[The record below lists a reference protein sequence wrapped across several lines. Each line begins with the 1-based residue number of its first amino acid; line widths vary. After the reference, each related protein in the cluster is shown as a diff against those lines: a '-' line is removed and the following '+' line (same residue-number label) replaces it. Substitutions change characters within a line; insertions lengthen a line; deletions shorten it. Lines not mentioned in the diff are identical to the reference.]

1 MAQNLLQLLKE
12 AAASETC
19 NGLTIHQPNT
29 EDTAVLKITYTQL
42 YEQANRRAK
51 RLEATTSLSKN
62 PIILLHVEDHF
73 DAIPWFWAIIAAG
86 AVPCM
91 STQFS
96 RDPEQR
102 QRHIRSLQKLLH
114 RPLIVTT
121 EALLANFPCKDEFLI
136 LTTSAIDNISSLDID
151 SVAESARDNLP
162 GLSKQP
168 EELALL
174 LLTSGST
181 GESKAVSLTHFQ
193 ILAAVDGKIKLHG
206 TSSRDTFLAWTSFDH
221 AANLVEIHLHSLRL
235 EANQIHISPLSVIE
249 DPLEFLYKLS
259 TYHVSYTFAPN
270 FLLAKICSCLDFRA
284 APGDLLPIDLNHLR
298 ALISGGESN
307 TTGTAVKLTTL
318 LQRYNAP
325 KSFIRPGLGLTE
337 TCAGAVYSLDCPSY
351 DLLQGLDHCSVG
363 CPTDAIQI
371 RIMHQNRT
379 EAAPG
384 EIGLLQLSGPG
395 VFKEYFNSPEKT
407 AGSFTHDGWFKT
419 GDLAWIDKNGKLL
432 LTGREKDIVIVNG
445 VNHYTQKIENDIE
458 AAQIAG
464 VVPSYTVAFSHRPK
478 GHDTE
483 ALCIVYLPNYDSDD
497 YSARNATGAAI
508 SKRIILS
515 CGVRP
520 YIIIPLPASF
530 LQKSSLGKLSRQ
542 HIRDGFEKGNYAA
555 YICATGAPSQGQKV
569 VDQEDTT
576 PTERIIIDI
585 CLHIFPN
592 SSMLVSRESDL
603 FALGMSSIDIL
614 KLQSALQKALRI
626 PNIPHGTIFAHP
638 IVHELATALEQSKS
652 NHTFSPIVLLQ
663 AHGDKKPLWLIHS
676 GLGEI
681 LIFMSLARHITDR
694 PVYAIRARGF
704 DGEPHFTS
712 LNELITTYHEA
723 IKMRQPEGPYAIAG
737 YAYGA
742 VPAFEITKRM
752 ESHGDEVKF
761 LGVFD
766 QQPFSKDRVRMY
778 DWYRVVLLLASF
790 VGLIK
795 EDYAISYLAEARNQS
810 HEEVLD
816 HIMSLAPLA
825 RLEELGM
832 NKDNL
837 DNWAHIAH
845 GMKKSVSE
853 YDPEGTVKCMDV
865 FYAVPMPGY
874 GPADTV
880 ENWFDGYISKWDAFV
895 EGGAEY
901 HLVEGSHKTMI
912 NSPYVEVFQ
921 ERLNMILEE
930 RGL

>member
-325 KSFIRPGLGLTE
+325 KSFIRPGLGLRKHVQVRSTASIVHRM
-337 TCAGAVYSLDCPSY
+337 TSCKVWITAQWDARQMPSR
-351 DLLQGLDHCSVG
+351 S
-363 CPTDAIQI
+363 
-371 RIMHQNRT
+371 
-379 EAAPG
+379 
-384 EIGLLQLSGPG
+384 
-395 VFKEYFNSPEKT
+395 
-407 AGSFTHDGWFKT
+407 
-419 GDLAWIDKNGKLL
+419 
-432 LTGREKDIVIVNG
+432 
-445 VNHYTQKIENDIE
+445 
-458 AAQIAG
+458 
-464 VVPSYTVAFSHRPK
+464 
-478 GHDTE
+478 
-483 ALCIVYLPNYDSDD
+483 ALCI
-497 YSARNATGAAI
+497 RTG
-508 SKRIILS
+508 
-515 CGVRP
+515 
-520 YIIIPLPASF
+520 
-530 LQKSSLGKLSRQ
+530 
-542 HIRDGFEKGNYAA
+542 
-555 YICATGAPSQGQKV
+555 
-569 VDQEDTT
+569 
-576 PTERIIIDI
+576 
-585 CLHIFPN
+585 
-592 SSMLVSRESDL
+592 
-603 FALGMSSIDIL
+603 L
-614 KLQSALQKALRI
+614 KQR
-626 PNIPHGTIFAHP
+626 
-638 IVHELATALEQSKS
+638 LA
-652 NHTFSPIVLLQ
+652 
-663 AHGDKKPLWLIHS
+663 
-676 GLGEI
+676 
-681 LIFMSLARHITDR
+681 
-694 PVYAIRARGF
+694 
-704 DGEPHFTS
+704 
-712 LNELITTYHEA
+712 
-723 IKMRQPEGPYAIAG
+723 
-737 YAYGA
+737 
-742 VPAFEITKRM
+742 
-752 ESHGDEVKF
+752 
-761 LGVFD
+761 
-766 QQPFSKDRVRMY
+766 
-778 DWYRVVLLLASF
+778 
-790 VGLIK
+790 
-795 EDYAISYLAEARNQS
+795 
-810 HEEVLD
+810 
-816 HIMSLAPLA
+816 
-825 RLEELGM
+825 
-832 NKDNL
+832 
-837 DNWAHIAH
+837 
-845 GMKKSVSE
+845 KSVYFNFLDLAFSRNTSTA
-853 YDPEGTVKCMDV
+853 PRRQQ
-865 FYAVPMPGY
+865 AVSHMMVG
-874 GPADTV
+874 
-880 ENWFDGYISKWDAFV
+880 SKQ
-895 EGGAEY
+895 ETLHG
-901 HLVEGSHKTMI
+901 LTRMGSF
-912 NSPYVEVFQ
+912 S
-921 ERLNMILEE
+921 
-930 RGL
+930 